1 MAAQRKTNH
10 QSTHGRHEIQNGGT
24 PYKRQAFCDQFNLHW
39 NFVSI
44 ENLSSDMFVSQAFL
58 VSACLKKLNFGWA
71 GGNSG
76 QESQVALYQMP
87 CPLGSTAVL
96 CRGIEL
102 PSSPRGG

>member
-1 MAAQRKTNH
+1 MAGDLSRDKLFVMIL
-10 QSTHGRHEIQNGGT
+10 R
-24 PYKRQAFCDQFNLHW
+24 W

-44 ENLSSDMFVSQAFL
+44 ENLSSDMFVFKAFL
-58 VSACLKKLNFGWA
+58 ALACLKKIIFGSA

-76 QESQVALYQMP
+76 QESQVAFHQMP

-102 PSSPRGG
+102 PSSPRGA